1 MGAKRGDET
10 RRRGGNRITVRV
22 ARKIALAVLM
32 VFATGHAR
40 AQSSDYP
47 TRTVTIVAPS
57 APGGLYSLF
66 ARILGAKLEQR
77 FGKTF
82 VVENR
87 PGAASVIGA
96 QLVAR
101 AAPDGYTLMTASG
114 ATMAVNV
121 TLHKQLPYD
130 PVADF
135 VPIALIARVPEVLVV
150 NPGLPV
156 HSLVDLGVL
165 ARTQP
170 LTFASAGP
178 GTAQHLEGEMLRQAL
193 GLDMTHVPYKGAL
206 PALNDV
212 IGGHVTMMFTPIA
225 NARSMIQA
233 GKVRAIG
240 IAASSR
246 VEALP
251 DVPPLAEIGAPGF
264 EAGGWFMLVAPAAT
278 PRAIVVR
285 LADASRAILAEP
297 ELRAQFV
304 RQGLIPVDTPS
315 PDELKVFVREQIA
328 YWDRTLHRI
337 GLAGME

>member
-1 MGAKRGDET
+1 MRHRLAFVLALTTFIASE
-10 RRRGGNRITVRV
+10 
-22 ARKIALAVLM
+22 ALA
-32 VFATGHAR
+32 
-40 AQSSDYP
+40 QPSDYP
-47 TRTVTIVAPS
+47 VRAVTIIAPS
-57 APGGLYSLF
+57 APGGLYSLV
-66 ARILGAKLEQR
+66 ARILGSRFEQR
-77 FGKTF
+77 LGRTF

-87 PGAASVIGA
+87 PGAASVLGA

-101 AAPDGYTLMTASG
+101 AAPDGYTLMIASG
-114 ATMAVNV
+114 ATLAVNV
-121 TLHKQLPYD
+121 TLHKHLPYD

-150 NPGLPV
+150 NPALPV
-156 HSLVDLGVL
+156 RSLADLAAL
-165 ARTQP
+165 AKSQP

-178 GTAQHLEGEMLRQAL
+178 GTAQHLEGEMLKQAL

-212 IGGHVTMMFTPIA
+212 MGGHVTMMFTPIA
-225 NARSMIQA
+225 NALSMIQA

-240 IAASSR
+240 IAAGTR

-278 PRAIVVR
+278 PRAIVAR
-285 LADASRAILAEP
+285 LHAESRAILAEP
-297 ELRAQFV
+297 EQRAQFV
-304 RQGLIPVDTPS
+304 RQGLIPVDTPP
-315 PDELKVFVREQIA
+315 PDALQAYVREQIA
-328 YWDRTLHRI
+328 YWDRTLHKI

>member
-1 MGAKRGDET
+1 MT
-10 RRRGGNRITVRV
+10 
-22 ARKIALAVLM
+22 ARLAARATMRALAIALALM
-32 VFATGHAR
+32 AMLAAGR
-40 AQSSDYP
+40 ALAQTSDYP
-47 TRTVTIVAPS
+47 ARLVTIVAPS

-66 ARILGAKLEQR
+66 ARILAGKLEQR
-77 FGKTF
+77 LGKSF

-87 PGAASVIGA
+87 PGAASVVGA

-101 AAPDGYTLMTASG
+101 AAPDGYTLMIASG
-114 ATMAVNV
+114 ATLAVNV
-121 TLHKQLPYD
+121 TLHKHLPYD

-150 NPGLPV
+150 NPALPV
-156 HSLVDLGVL
+156 HSLADLETL

-178 GTAQHLEGEMLRQAL
+178 GTAQHLEGEMLKQAL

-212 IGGHVTMMFTPIA
+212 IGGHVTMMFSPVA
-225 NARSMIQA
+225 NALSMIQA

-240 IAASSR
+240 VAARER
-246 VEALP
+246 VAALP
-251 DVPPLAEIGAPGF
+251 DVPPLAEIGAPDF
-264 EAGGWFMLVAPAAT
+264 DANGWFMLVAPAAT
-278 PRAIVVR
+278 PRDIVAR
-285 LADASRAILAEP
+285 LHAETRAILAEP

-304 RQGLIPVDTPS
+304 HLGLIPVDTP
-315 PDELKVFVREQIA
+315 PPAQLEAFVREQIA
-328 YWDRTLHRI
+328 AWDHTLHRI

>member
-1 MGAKRGDET
+1 M
-10 RRRGGNRITVRV
+10 TVRT
-22 ARKIALAVLM
+22 AGKIALALLM
-32 VFATGHAR
+32 MLATGHAR

-47 TRTVTIVAPS
+47 TRTVTIIAPS

-66 ARILGAKLEQR
+66 ARILGSKLEQR
-77 FGKTF
+77 FGRTF

-114 ATMAVNV
+114 ATLAVNV

-156 HSLVDLGVL
+156 HSLADLALL
-165 ARTQP
+165 ARTQA

-178 GTAQHLEGEMLRQAL
+178 GTAQHLEGEMLRRAL
-193 GLDMTHVPYKGAL
+193 NLEMTHVPYKGAL

-212 IGGHVTMMFTPIA
+212 IGGHVTMMFSPVA
-225 NARSMIQA
+225 NALSMIQA

-240 IAASSR
+240 IAASTR

-251 DVPPLAEIGAPGF
+251 GVPPLAEIGAPGF

-278 PRAIVVR
+278 PRAIVAR

-304 RQGLIPVDTPS
+304 RQGLIPVDTPP

>member
-1 MGAKRGDET
+1 MLAYDDHIGVRDCM
-10 RRRGGNRITVRV
+10 RRLFSF
-22 ARKIALAVLM
+22 ALALMTVTVAGRVL
-32 VFATGHAR
+32 
-40 AQSSDYP
+40 AQPSDYP
-47 TRTVTIVAPS
+47 ARLVTIIAPS

-66 ARILGAKLEQR
+66 ARILGARLEQR
-77 FGKTF
+77 FGRTF

-87 PGAASVIGA
+87 PGAASVLGA

-101 AAPDGYTLMTASG
+101 AAPDGYTLMIASG

-130 PVADF
+130 PAADF
-135 VPIALIARVPEVLVV
+135 VPIALIARIPEVLVV
-150 NPGLPV
+150 NPALPV
-156 HSLVDLGVL
+156 RSLADLGVL
-165 ARTQP
+165 AKTQP

-178 GTAQHLEGEMLRQAL
+178 GTAQHIEGEMLRQAL

-212 IGGHVTMMFTPIA
+212 MGGHVTMMFTPIA
-225 NARSMIQA
+225 NALSMIQA

-240 IAASSR
+240 VAASTR
-246 VEALP
+246 VAALP
-251 DVPPLAEIGAPGF
+251 DVPPLAEIGASGF
-264 EAGGWFMLVAPAAT
+264 EANGWFMLVAPAAT
-278 PRAIVVR
+278 PRAIVAR
-285 LADASRAILAEP
+285 LHDASRAILAEP
-297 ELRAQFV
+297 ELRTQFV

-315 PDELKVFVREQIA
+315 PEELKAFVREQIA

>member
-1 MGAKRGDET
+1 MTMCPT
-10 RRRGGNRITVRV
+10 RHS
-22 ARKIALAVLM
+22 LAVALTL
-32 VFATGHAR
+32 VVLAAGR
-40 AQSSDYP
+40 AGAQAEYP
-47 TRTVTIVAPS
+47 DRIVTIVAPS

-66 ARILGAKLEQR
+66 ARILGSRLEQR
-77 FGKTF
+77 LGRPF

-101 AAPDGYTLMTASG
+101 AAPDGYTLMIASG

-150 NPGLPV
+150 NPALPV
-156 HSLVDLGVL
+156 YSLADLAAL
-165 ARTQP
+165 AKTQP

-178 GTAQHLEGEMLRQAL
+178 GTAQHLEGEMLRQVL

-212 IGGHVTMMFTPIA
+212 IGGHVTMMFSPVA
-225 NARSMIQA
+225 NALSMIAA

-240 IAASSR
+240 LAARER

-251 DVPPLAEIGAPGF
+251 AVPPLAEIGAPGF
-264 EAGGWFMLVAPAAT
+264 EASGWFMLVAPAAT
-278 PRAIVVR
+278 PRPIIDR
-285 LADASRAILAEP
+285 LHAETRTILAEP

-304 RQGLIPVDTPS
+304 RQGLIPVDTPP
-315 PDELKVFVREQIA
+315 PDQLEAFVREQIA
-328 YWDRTLHRI
+328 YWDRTLHKI

>member
-1 MGAKRGDET
+1 MS
-10 RRRGGNRITVRV
+10 VR
-22 ARKIALAVLM
+22 AAGKIALVVLI
-32 VFATGHAR
+32 ALAAGHAR

-66 ARILGAKLEQR
+66 ARILGARLEQR
-77 FGKTF
+77 FGRTF

-101 AAPDGYTLMTASG
+101 AVPDGYTLMIASG
-114 ATMAVNV
+114 ATLAVNV

-156 HSLVDLGVL
+156 HSLADLAVL
-165 ARTQP
+165 AKAQP
-170 LTFASAGP
+170 ITFASAGP

-193 GLDMTHVPYKGAL
+193 NLDMTHVPYKGAL

-212 IGGHVTMMFTPIA
+212 IGGHVTMMFSPVA
-225 NARSMIQA
+225 NALSMIQA

-240 IAASSR
+240 VAALTR
-246 VEALP
+246 IEALP

-264 EAGGWFMLVAPAAT
+264 EANGWFMLVAPAAT
-278 PRAIVVR
+278 PRAIVAR
-285 LADASRAILAEP
+285 LAEASRAILAEP

-304 RQGLIPVDTPS
+304 RQGLIPADTPS
-315 PDELKVFVREQIA
+315 PDALAVYVREQIA